1 MDFKVNA
8 ANASRLIIKIQRFE
22 KCYNKQYRYVPNEDT
37 DTVVHKIEQAEILFI
52 TGGNTFYLLQKLKH
66 KNLLPLL
73 TEKIKNGTLYIGESP
88 GAISLAPGIEYNK
101 IMDSPKVASY
111 LIDYSGLEI
120 TDFYTLPH
128 YIERPFTKTVQE
140 TYNAYRKKL
149 NLILINNHEA
159 IIVTDTGY
167 RVN

>member
-1 MDFKVNA
+1 
-8 ANASRLIIKIQRFE
+8 
-22 KCYNKQYRYVPNEDT
+22 
-37 DTVVHKIEQAEILFI
+37 
-52 TGGNTFYLLQKLKH
+52 
-66 KNLLPLL
+66 
-73 TEKIKNGTLYIGESP
+73 
-88 GAISLAPGIEYNK
+88 
-101 IMDSPKVASY
+101 MDSPKVASY
-111 LIDYSGLEI
+111 LIDYSGLGI

-128 YIERPFTKTVQE
+128 YIERRFTKTVQE